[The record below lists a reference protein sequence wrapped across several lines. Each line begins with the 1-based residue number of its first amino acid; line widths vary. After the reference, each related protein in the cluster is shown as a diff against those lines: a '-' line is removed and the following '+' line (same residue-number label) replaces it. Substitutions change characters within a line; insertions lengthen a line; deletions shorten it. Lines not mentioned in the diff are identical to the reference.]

1 MDEQIH
7 GLSMRDCAEI
17 MSKHTELTAQ
27 YGEPAFKPHF
37 HRYLSQRGLD
47 EHRWASAWNGWW
59 TRMESDPSGQQH
71 AKFSTMQQQ
80 LTLQAHMADVPDA
93 SQDAKEG
100 VTLDTYA
107 QIMAKIAG
115 GEDASALLSAHGLS
129 MDQWQ
134 RAQQAWN
141 AAMAADVNHHLTTQY
156 GTLYAK
162 YTPGFQQNME
172 AQTAAIMAAEYAERA
187 AGRPDEPEAE
197 YTFADMLREMGDPTP
212 ATRWSAA
219 HHVCNAWDVG
229 DRSDPGL
236 HAAAKRAYTLL
247 HECVEQHDQFTVSE
261 AEAAAGDL
269 KMFAA
274 EGFLSAAE
282 SSDSEGAIGRCLARG
297 QEHLANLRA
306 AFAPIA
312 DKAVPERVK
321 MQSAIQDYT
330 SLTEELRD
338 MLEEWED
345 NYSAPERG
353 ALPTAIPTG
362 NGGPGSVA
370 LRPTG
375 DESGGFLDLLKKLP
389 IIGPI
394 LRMLGL

>member
-1 MDEQIH
+1 MDEKIH

-17 MSKHTELTAQ
+17 MSKHGELKAQ
-27 YGEPAFKPHF
+27 HGEPAFKPHF
-37 HRYLSQRGLD
+37 DRYLAQRGLD
-47 EHRWASAWNGWW
+47 EHRWANAWNGWW

-71 AKFSTMQQQ
+71 AKFASMQQQ
-80 LTLQAHMADVPDA
+80 LTMQAHMADVPDA

-115 GEDASALLSAHGLS
+115 GEDANAQLSAHGLS

-134 RAQQAWN
+134 RAQKAWN

-162 YTPGFQQNME
+162 YTPGFQENAE
-172 AQTAAIMAAEYAERA
+172 AQMASIMADRYAEQA
-187 AGRPDEPEAE
+187 AGRPDEPEVE
-197 YTFADMLREMGDPTP
+197 YTFADMLREMEDPTP
-212 ATRWSAA
+212 STRWSAA

-229 DRSDPGL
+229 DHSDPAL

-274 EGFLSAAE
+274 EGFLSPEE
-282 SSDSEGAIGRCLARG
+282 SSDSEGAIARCLGRG
-297 QEHLANLRA
+297 EEHLANLQA

-312 DKAVPERVK
+312 DKAVPERVT

-330 SLTEELRD
+330 SLTEELSE
-338 MLEEWED
+338 MLGEWDE
-345 NYSAPERG
+345 NYSAPEHG
-353 ALPTAIPTG
+353 AGPTAIPMG

-370 LRPTG
+370 LRPAEDG
-375 DESGGFLDLLKKLP
+375 GGFLDMLKKLP
-389 IIGPI
+389 IIGPL

>member
-17 MSKHTELTAQ
+17 MSKHGELKAQ
-27 YGEPAFKPHF
+27 HGERAFKPHF
-37 HRYLSQRGLD
+37 DNYLAQRGLD
-47 EHRWASAWNGWW
+47 ENRWAHAWNGWW

-71 AKFSTMQQQ
+71 AKFASMQQE
-80 LTLQAHMADVPDA
+80 LTMKAHMADVPDA

-115 GEDASALLSAHGLS
+115 GEDANATLSAHGLS

-162 YTPGFQQNME
+162 YTPGFQQNAE
-172 AQTAAIMAAEYAERA
+172 AQMAAIMADRYAEQA
-187 AGRPDEPEAE
+187 AGRPDEPEEE
-197 YTFADMLREMGDPTP
+197 YTFEDMLREMEDPTP
-212 ATRWSAA
+212 ATRWAAA
-219 HHVCNAWDVG
+219 HHVCNAWDAG
-229 DRSDPGL
+229 DRSDPAL

-274 EGFLSAAE
+274 EGFLSPEE
-282 SSDSEGAIGRCLARG
+282 SSDSEGALARCLGRG
-297 QEHLANLRA
+297 EEHLANLQA

-312 DKAVPERVK
+312 NKAVPERVT

-330 SLTEELRD
+330 SLTEELTE
-338 MLEEWED
+338 MLGEWDE
-345 NYSAPERG
+345 NYSAPQAGAGPMGNRG
-353 ALPTAIPTG
+353 AG
-362 NGGPGSVA
+362 DVA
-370 LRPTG
+370 LR
-375 DESGGFLDLLKKLP
+375 DEDDDGGGFLGMLKKLP
-389 IIGPI
+389 IIGPL

>member
-17 MSKHTELTAQ
+17 MAKHTALTAQ

-37 HRYLSQRGLD
+37 RSYLGRRGLD
-47 EHRWASAWNGWW
+47 ENRWAQAWNGWW

-71 AKFSTMQQQ
+71 AKFASMQQQ
-80 LTLQAHMADVPDA
+80 LMTEAHMADVPDA

-107 QIMAKIAG
+107 KIMAKIAG
-115 GEDASALLSAHGLS
+115 GEDANALLAAHGLN
-129 MDQWQ
+129 MGQWQ

-141 AAMAADVNHHLTTQY
+141 SAMEADVNHHLTTQY
-156 GTLYAK
+156 GSLYAK
-162 YTPGFQQNME
+162 YTPGFQANME
-172 AQTAAIMAAEYAERA
+172 AQTAAIMAAEHAERA
-187 AGRPDEPEAE
+187 AGRPDEPEKE
-197 YTFADMLREMGDPTP
+197 YTFADMLREMEDPTP

-229 DRSDPGL
+229 DHDDPSL

-247 HECVEQHDQFTVSE
+247 IECVERHDQFTVSE

-274 EGFLSAAE
+274 EGFLSPSEA
-282 SSDSEGAIGRCLARG
+282 SDAKGALARCLARG

-306 AFAPIA
+306 AFAPIQ

-330 SLTEELRD
+330 SLTEELGET
-338 MLEEWED
+338 LEEWDE
-345 NYSAPERG
+345 NYSAQAPVPRPSAISMESGR
-353 ALPTAIPTG
+353 PT
-362 NGGPGSVA
+362 SVA
-370 LRPTG
+370 TQRAEEG
-375 DESGGFLDLLKKLP
+375 GGFLDLLKKLP
-389 IIGPI
+389 IIGPL